1 MAATPSL
8 SRDLYTWAQE
18 PADLRLMEQ
27 MREQDQR
34 PEPTD
39 PSLPRFTLLVGHS
52 PFTMPRGWEYYL
64 TTPYEG
70 PAQIATV
77 LHNAGY
83 PVRIV
88 DVRYALDPVGEAFR
102 EIMEGT
108 DVLGITTW
116 EDNFPFTRELIARVK
131 AAAPELPVICGGSL
145 VTSVPQVFLRHTGTD
160 IAVIS
165 EGELTI
171 LELMA
176 AYRKGGWTAQ
186 DLAGIRGI
194 WYRSAEGVPVQNPPR
209 GQMTTLDHLPRMRLD
224 LWPQARDPRG
234 LQPQIITSFS
244 RGCKRDCSFCFRTTP
259 QVAAKSPERFARELD
274 WLQGQY
280 GVNFL
285 FFSDLTFSADTA
297 QTRAMC
303 EVIAGRGLRF
313 TCMTRCADADPERL
327 DAMKAAGCDIILFG
341 VESLGAAALREA
353 RKPTTENI
361 SIRAMHRTVEAGIR
375 FGTLFIVGL
384 PGETAESLDHMA
396 RFAEEYHHIV
406 RVKYLSA
413 MPGTTVYHE
422 SLRNGRIKS
431 EIDHLEWL
439 STEQALHADEFLN
452 LTGLPERVYRDAY
465 KRIYDC
471 YQPGP
476 VVKFQHWPKHFQYFD
491 PNPDDGHPTCTA
503 YAGEGW
509 RKHHTSAG
517 PHLAPGSE
525 RFTLDKTG
533 AEGMAA
539 IGASLMACGA
549 KQLAVEA
556 E

>member
-1 MAATPSL
+1 MAFNPSL

-18 PADLRLMEQ
+18 PVDLRLMEQ
-27 MREQDQR
+27 MREQDEH
-34 PEPTD
+34 PEPTN
-39 PSLPRFTLLVGHS
+39 SSKPRFTLLIGHS

-83 PVRIV
+83 AVRIV
-88 DVRYALDPVGEAFR
+88 DVRYALDPVEEAFR
-102 EIMEGT
+102 QIMEGT
-108 DVLGITTW
+108 EVLGITTW
-116 EDNFPFTRELIARVK
+116 EDNFPFTQELIARLK
-131 AAAPELPVICGGSL
+131 AAAPGMPVICGGSL
-145 VTSVPQVFLRHTGTD
+145 VTSVPHVFMQHTGTD

-171 LELMA
+171 LEVMA
-176 AYRKGGWTAQ
+176 AYRDGGWAQ
-186 DLAGIRGI
+186 EDLEAIRGI
-194 WYRSAEGVPVQNPPR
+194 WYRDAQGVPVKNPPR
-209 GQMTTLDHLPRMRLD
+209 GQMTTLDYLPRMRLD
-224 LWPQARDPRG
+224 LWPQARGPLG

-280 GVNFL
+280 GIDFM

-303 EVIAGRGLRF
+303 EVIEGRDMRW
-313 TCMTRCADADPERL
+313 TCMTRCADADKERL

-341 VESLGAAALREA
+341 VESLGAAALKEA

-361 SIRAMHRTVEAGIR
+361 SIRAMHRTFEAGIR

-384 PGETAESLDHMA
+384 PGETQESLDHMG

-413 MPGTTVYHE
+413 MPGTTVYAE

-431 EIDHLEWL
+431 EIDHLNWL
-439 STEQALHADEFLN
+439 STEQALHEDEFLN
-452 LTGLPERVYRDAY
+452 LAGLPERVYRDAY
-465 KRIYDC
+465 ERIYDC

-476 VVKFQHWPKHFQYFD
+476 VMKFKHWPKHFQYFD
-491 PNPDDGHPTCTA
+491 PNPDDGHPTCVA

-509 RKHHTSAG
+509 RRQFASAG

-525 RFTLDKTG
+525 RFTLDMTG
-533 AEGMAA
+533 APGMAA
-539 IGASLMACGA
+539 MGAGLMPCGA
-549 KQLAVEA
+549 KKMLAEA
-556 E
+556 K